1 MSKKPKRSAPLP
13 DMTAMVDVAFLLLTF
28 FILTTTSFRQEAPLE
43 VEMPS
48 SVSQTPLPE
57 KGLFT
62 VSVGDS
68 GQVFI
73 GFSDIKTREDALK
86 LAATEKNWTI
96 SEEGLQYFSG
106 AAEFGVPMEQI
117 PAWLN
122 LTNEERK
129 NFKQPGMSAVFKD
142 SVAKTGNDLRE
153 WVRYARLADNN
164 MRFAIK
170 GDVDA
175 KYFNFK
181 DIVSTMQDWQLN
193 QFALITDLEKGG
205 EEAEPKKK

>member
-1 MSKKPKRSAPLP
+1 MSKKPKRGSPAP

-28 FILTTTSFRQEAPLE
+28 FILTTTNFRAEAPLE

-48 SVSQTPLPE
+48 SVSQTPVPE
-57 KGLFT
+57 RGLCT

-73 GFSDIKTREDALK
+73 GFTDINVRVEALRR
-86 LAATEKNWTI
+86 AASEKNWQI
-96 SEEGLQYFSG
+96 SEEGMQYFSN
-106 AAEFGVPMEQI
+106 ATDFGVPMDKI

-122 LTNEERK
+122 LTQEERK
-129 NFKQPGMSAVFKD
+129 KYKQPGMSAIFTD

-153 WVRYARLADNN
+153 WVRYARLVNSD

-175 KYFNFK
+175 EYGKFK

-193 QFALITDLEKGG
+193 QFALITDLEKGS
-205 EEAEPKKK
+205 EEQPKKQ